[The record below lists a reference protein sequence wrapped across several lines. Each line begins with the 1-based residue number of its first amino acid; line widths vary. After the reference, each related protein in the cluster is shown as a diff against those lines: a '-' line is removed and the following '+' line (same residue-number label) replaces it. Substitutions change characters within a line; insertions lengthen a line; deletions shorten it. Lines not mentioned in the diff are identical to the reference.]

1 MLPKD
6 SSCGVIV
13 FLSNE
18 IRRKKTCLEF
28 GYETKEKC
36 RKNDA
41 LDLSNNRTASISFMK
56 YFLIFYVLKMDFV
69 LSQLLKKVFR
79 KSLHKIQCC
88 IFTVWNNTCVLIL
101 SGTSGTSQI
110 YVAFSNLILKMQLQ
124 MSLAARNISGV
135 NLYLLL
141 TLPPLRRL
149 WCTTHIKL
157 DYVFIYFHPLIKLSF
172 NKKKF

>member
-41 LDLSNNRTASISFMK
+41 LALSNNRTASISFMK
-56 YFLIFYVLKMDFV
+56 YILIFLCSKNGFCT
-69 LSQLLKKVFR
+69 LSTFR
-79 KSLHKIQCC
+79 K
-88 IFTVWNNTCVLIL
+88 
-101 SGTSGTSQI
+101 
-110 YVAFSNLILKMQLQ
+110 
-124 MSLAARNISGV
+124 GV
-135 NLYLLL
+135 SKKL
-141 TLPPLRRL
+141 T
-149 WCTTHIKL
+149 
-157 DYVFIYFHPLIKLSF
+157 
-172 NKKKF
+172 

>member
-41 LDLSNNRTASISFMK
+41 LALSNNRTASISFVK
-56 YFLIFYVLKMDFV
+56 YI
-69 LSQLLKKVFR
+69 
-79 KSLHKIQCC
+79 
-88 IFTVWNNTCVLIL
+88 
-101 SGTSGTSQI
+101 
-110 YVAFSNLILKMQLQ
+110 
-124 MSLAARNISGV
+124 
-135 NLYLLL
+135 
-141 TLPPLRRL
+141 
-149 WCTTHIKL
+149 
-157 DYVFIYFHPLIKLSF
+157 
-172 NKKKF
+172 

>member
-41 LDLSNNRTASISFMK
+41 LALSNNRTASISFMK
-56 YFLIFYVLKMDFV
+56 YFFDIFCSKMDFV

-79 KSLHKIQCC
+79 KSLHKIQC
-88 IFTVWNNTCVLIL
+88 
-101 SGTSGTSQI
+101 
-110 YVAFSNLILKMQLQ
+110 
-124 MSLAARNISGV
+124 
-135 NLYLLL
+135 
-141 TLPPLRRL
+141 
-149 WCTTHIKL
+149 
-157 DYVFIYFHPLIKLSF
+157 
-172 NKKKF
+172 

>member
-41 LDLSNNRTASISFMK
+41 LDLSNNRTASISFVK
-56 YFLIFYVLKMDFV
+56 YFYDIFCSKNGFCT
-69 LSQLLKKVFR
+69 LSTFKK
-79 KSLHKIQCC
+79 
-88 IFTVWNNTCVLIL
+88 
-101 SGTSGTSQI
+101 
-110 YVAFSNLILKMQLQ
+110 
-124 MSLAARNISGV
+124 GV
-135 NLYLLL
+135 
-141 TLPPLRRL
+141 
-149 WCTTHIKL
+149 
-157 DYVFIYFHPLIKLSF
+157 
-172 NKKKF
+172 